1 MLKTACLIL
10 AFIGNVHAVEL
21 IPYSLSPSS
30 ANASYVNVTG
40 DTMTGGLVG
49 TTLYETGAVTFG
61 SSVTV
66 TGNLGVANTGQYQN
80 AATFASSVT
89 ILGNANIQ
97 GATALSTTTITNASM
112 TITGT
117 GASLTIRD
125 AATALN
131 LDATTNNTVIAMN
144 LLELGAIKAN
154 VSYVPSG
161 FVTSTRQR
169 DMEFAT
175 AANGDITF
183 WPGGTQYVQ
192 FGANGNVGIG
202 TATPGSKLEVNGNVT
217 ATSSM
222 TIINSQNGI
231 TEMLVS
237 NPTSGSL
244 GRAGYS
250 AQMSVAGNDGVA
262 VMQAISPGFT
272 AVPYWADSGLYA
284 TGISTMILSAFASD
298 GTISFQTGGVATS
311 NERMK
316 ILANGNV
323 GVGTTAPGAKLEVN
337 GNITASSVTATG
349 VSGFSGEG
357 ANITGVTVGASSS
370 AVNNTSIASVTNIH
384 LATATVTMRGN
395 RPQLVLYDVDVVN
408 GAGGS
413 RTYTL
418 TFSVNGTTVDT
429 HAYTCSGGDSCHISD
444 HHFATSTAGS
454 RNFSID
460 IRSSN
465 ATGTQTVDDAKISA
479 YEF

>member
-1 MLKTACLIL
+1 
-10 AFIGNVHAVEL
+10 
-21 IPYSLSPSS
+21 
-30 ANASYVNVTG
+30 
-40 DTMTGGLVG
+40 
-49 TTLYETGAVTFG
+49 
-61 SSVTV
+61 VTV

-97 GATALSTTTITNASM
+97 GVTTLSSTTISNAFSVGGSTLVVSGGQVKAQGQAKDPSATAFIFRVADPVYTNGIDFGVNTTSPFSGWIQA
-112 TITGT
+112 GT
-117 GASLTIRD
+117 PGTWSPLFPL
-125 AATALN
+125 ALN
-131 LDATTNNTVIAMN
+131 
-144 LLELGAIKAN
+144 
-154 VSYVPSG
+154 PSG
-161 FVTSTRQR
+161 
-169 DMEFAT
+169 
-175 AANGDITF
+175 
-183 WPGGTQYVQ
+183 
-192 FGANGNVGIG
+192 GNVGIG
-202 TATPGSKLEVNGNVT
+202 TINPGAKLEVNGNVT
-217 ATSSM
+217 ASS
-222 TIINSQNGI
+222 
-231 TEMLVS
+231 VS
-237 NPTSGSL
+237 
-244 GRAGYS
+244 
-250 AQMSVAGNDGVA
+250 
-262 VMQAISPGFT
+262 
-272 AVPYWADSGLYA
+272 A
-284 TGISTMILSAFASD
+284 TGA
-298 GTISFQTGGVATS
+298 
-311 NERMK
+311 
-316 ILANGNV
+316 
-323 GVGTTAPGAKLEVN
+323 
-337 GNITASSVTATG
+337 
-349 VSGFSGEG
+349 SGFIGEG